1 MAARERRGELGP
13 SGEEWAWVRARMG
26 LEPVY
31 LYWAWS
37 KFIMGFERLVTS
49 PVIVGLDDDSQYYA
63 INICSTVGLG

>member
-1 MAARERRGELGP
+1 MAAMEKRGKLGP
-13 SGEEWAWVRARMG
+13 SGEEWARARMG

-63 INICSTVGLG
+63 INICSTVGFG